1 MLKKTKTYIIITFG
15 VFSLR
20 LQHHHF
26 SLQRVSRETAGGFGA
41 VRASLVMEVS
51 VQTTHSLQTAFYN
64 MDLPARVSAFNS
76 MSMALDSWD
85 MAFQG
90 YEIAGIDQ
98 ICKLFATKINSTWGG
113 GNTPFT
119 DGSCKYVSTPSLE
132 VGNISLNIYGLRPVT
147 SLFGHD
153 MYLGPA

>member
-1 MLKKTKTYIIITFG
+1 MHKKQIELNMHKKHCRIFPH
-15 VFSLR
+15 R
-20 LQHHHF
+20 LQHHHL
-26 SLQRVSRETAGGFGA
+26 SRECVSRETAGGFGA

-64 MDLPARVSAFNS
+64 MDLPPRVSAFNS
-76 MSMALDSWD
+76 MSMTLDSWD

-113 GNTPFT
+113 EYP
-119 DGSCKYVSTPSLE
+119 
-132 VGNISLNIYGLRPVT
+132 IYGRILQICSDTFPRSWQHL
-147 SLFGHD
+147 SLD
-153 MYLGPA
+153 IYMA